1 MTTDSINQKTT
12 YSKLRLAGLLMAT
25 ALVATACGGG
35 GGGDAAPPA
44 GSPPA
49 GSPPAGSP
57 PAASDVVT
65 LADIKA
71 CPNVADTATNTNWYN
86 CLVGKRLVG
95 VDPFAN
101 NQVCQLSIKAGGV
114 FEYSKNGAVVST
126 TRPVAEWASP
136 FGLYRN
142 STIAQP
148 GTWFMLASISGSG
161 LVTGQPSVAYNIELN
176 IKDAKSISTDPNLND
191 DKFEFKLPNGT
202 VDNCKLDI

>member
-1 MTTDSINQKTT
+1 MTTDLINPKTT
-12 YSKLRLAGLLMAT
+12 HPKLRLVGLLMAT

-49 GSPPAGSP
+49 GSPP

-71 CPNVADTATNTNWYN
+71 CPNLPDVTTNTNWYN

-126 TRPVAEWASP
+126 TRPVAEWVSP
-136 FGLYRN
+136 SGIYRN
-142 STIAQP
+142 STLAQP

-176 IKDAKSISTDPNLND
+176 IKDAKSISTDPTLND

-202 VDNCKLDI
+202 VENCILDI